1 MLFSEKYIYLP
12 QDALYFAACAHKDQK
27 RKYNDELYIMH
38 PIRVAV
44 SMAYSEI
51 DPTIIKAALLH
62 DTIEDCGV
70 TKEQLSVYFGNI
82 VASLVEELTHQ
93 KHPELN
99 RAQRAYKEFERL
111 QTISTYAK
119 LIKLYD
125 IQDNISDISKLSKEF
140 APVYLKEKQMHI
152 EALRTHVHNNRYLI
166 VKHIIDKE
174 LAALEQ

>member
-1 MLFSEKYIYLP
+1 MLFSEKYSYLP

-38 PIRVAV
+38 PIRVASYISNDLFPSLV
-44 SMAYSEI
+44 
-51 DPTIIKAALLH
+51 KAALLH

-70 TKEQLSVYFGNI
+70 TKEQLSVYFGDT
-82 VASLVEELTHQ
+82 VASLVEELTHP
-93 KHPELN
+93 KYPELN

-111 QTISTYAK
+111 KTISPYAK

-125 IQDNISDISKLSKEF
+125 IQDNISDISKLNKEF

-152 EALRTHVHNNRYLI
+152 EALKTPTYNLRYLI
-166 VKHIIDKE
+166 VKGIIDKE
-174 LAALEQ
+174 LAALSQ